1 MEDCAQEEGTLDVD
15 IVSILVP
22 LRLMVKR
29 EVKGHGQLNTP
40 VIPYFTT
47 VRLRRSGGRIPP
59 PFAENEE
66 RHIGFLLRVRQ
77 PNPCRCN
84 PELCV
89 VHRSRYRHRLRRE
102 MIVDR
107 K

>member
-1 MEDCAQEEGTLDVD
+1 VCEEEEMEDCAQEEGTLDVD

-59 PFAENEE
+59 PFAETKNDISDFSSASDSQIHVAAILNFAWSIEAGTD
-66 RHIGFLLRVRQ
+66 IG
-77 PNPCRCN
+77 
-84 PELCV
+84 
-89 VHRSRYRHRLRRE
+89 
-102 MIVDR
+102 
-107 K
+107 